1 MLGPV
6 YVGEDMRFAAV
17 LSAVFFM
24 CAPFGAI
31 AETVP
36 TQAQAQLSP
45 LKQVEHAINDLVTVI
60 ETSAASTSVE
70 QRREKL
76 RKVIDPVFDF
86 EEMARRSLGTYWKEI
101 SAEEQTEFVRV
112 FSDLLARTYLSKIE
126 TLKRG
131 MVHLESERIEA
142 PRALVKTIVE
152 DKGNKFPIDYKL
164 LDQNGHW
171 KVYDVIIE
179 NIGLVANYRNE
190 FAGVI
195 RKESFAGLMKKL
207 SEK

>member
-24 CAPFGAI
+24 CAPFCAI
-31 AETVP
+31 AEAVP

-60 ETSAASTSVE
+60 ETSAASTTVE

-86 EEMARRSLGTYWKEI
+86 EEMARRSLGAYWKEI
-101 SAEEQTEFVRV
+101 SAEEQVEFVRV

-126 TLKRG
+126 SLKRG

-164 LDQNGHW
+164 LDQNGVW